1 MSLASL
7 QDPVLQQLSIQHSAQ
22 PSCISSFRPDY
33 LGFCRV
39 VYLES

>member
-7 QDPVLQQLSIQHSAQ
+7 QDSLLLQLSIQHSAQ
-22 PSCISSFRPDY
+22 PSCISSFRPHY
-33 LGFCRV
+33 LGFCCV